1 MNGLERDR
9 PRWSDRRRESRGQTK
24 GENGMPE
31 RKPMH
36 PALVT
41 RRILLG
47 AAGALAALPAFADAI
62 SSAKMTALGG
72 MVGGSR
78 LKKKPPYRIGFSNGF
93 SGNTWRTEMLASLHQ
108 EVSRQPDVKDLTVID
123 GEGSITKQVN
133 DIENLAAQE
142 VDAILCIAN
151 SGTAVAPSLRK
162 ATREG
167 IITVPFNLPVAG
179 TDWTAYTG
187 TDPANKGYVLAKWLR
202 ETLNGKGR
210 IIALGGIP
218 GNSYTAAA
226 WAGAK
231 KAFAGSEIDIL
242 AFKDA
247 YWEEDRAKVVTADL
261 IAAYPEIDGI
271 WADGAQDSAGSELA
285 LLAAHRPLVPA
296 TGDDYNGL
304 LKLYAAHRASEPK
317 FDIAELSEPTW
328 ESVIALSLAL
338 KLLRGEQVPKQTI
351 ITPQLITSAN
361 YQHYIRPDLPDGVYV
376 DTILSQTELKKLF
389 G

>member
-1 MNGLERDR
+1 MTN
-9 PRWSDRRRESRGQTK
+9 SISRRT
-24 GENGMPE
+24 
-31 RKPMH
+31 
-36 PALVT
+36 V
-41 RRILLG
+41 LG
-47 AAGALAALPAFADAI
+47 AAGALVALPAFADAI
-62 SSAKMTALGG
+62 SSAKMTATGG
-72 MVGGSR
+72 VVGGSS

-108 EVSRQPDVKDLTVID
+108 EVGRQPDVKQLTVID
-123 GEGSITKQVN
+123 GEGSITKQVH

-151 SGTAVAPSLRK
+151 SGTSVAPALRK

-167 IITVPFNLPVAG
+167 IVTVPFNLPVSG

-202 ETLNGKGR
+202 EKLNGSGK

-226 WAGAK
+226 WAGAN
-231 KAFAGSEIDIL
+231 KAFAGSQIHVL

-247 YWEEDRAKVVTADL
+247 SWEEDRAKVVTANL

-271 WADGAQDSAGSELA
+271 WADGAQDSAGAELA

-296 TGDDYNGL
+296 TGDDFNGL
-304 LKLYAAHRASEPK
+304 LKLYAKEHANQPK

-328 ESVIALSLAL
+328 ESVIALRLAL

-361 YQHYIRPDLPDGVYV
+361 YQNYIRPNLPDGVYV
-376 DTILSQTELKKLF
+376 DTILSEAELNKLF